1 MRETRFEWNIER
13 DTTDT
18 ILPSQLPTQA
28 QTVETNKEVNQKKSR
43 YKFYPSYK
51 KSIVLDV

>member
-28 QTVETNKEVNQKKSR
+28 QTVETNKEVNQKKKVDIS
-43 YKFYPSYK
+43 FILHT
-51 KSIVLDV
+51 KSP